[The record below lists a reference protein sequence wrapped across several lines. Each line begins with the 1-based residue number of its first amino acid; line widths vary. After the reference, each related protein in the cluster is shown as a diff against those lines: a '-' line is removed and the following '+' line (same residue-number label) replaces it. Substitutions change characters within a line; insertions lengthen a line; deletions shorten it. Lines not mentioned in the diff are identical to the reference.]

1 MSEDI
6 LPGENLMAEKS
17 GLDPEM
23 ADEIAG
29 MQRGEITEY
38 HIYRMLASSVADR
51 HNSEILSRMAEEE
64 KHHATIWKRYS
75 GRDIKPERLRIW
87 FYYLISRI
95 FGITFGIKLMENRE
109 NKAVRTYGE
118 FSGVIPEIEE
128 IISDEEEHERQIIS
142 LLDEKR
148 LKYVGS
154 IVLGLNDAIVEF
166 TGSLAGFTIALQ
178 NTAVIGM
185 VGFIMGIAA
194 ALSMAAS
201 EYLSQ
206 KSDPTGSNPATAA
219 GYTGIAYIAAVVIL
233 VLPFLILQDPFIAL
247 AFTLAGAIG
256 IIICFTF
263 YTSVAQDLPFGKRF
277 IEMAVISLGIAA
289 VSFIIGILVR
299 IAFNV
304 SG

>member
-1 MSEDI
+1 
-6 LPGENLMAEKS
+6 
-17 GLDPEM
+17 
-23 ADEIAG
+23 
-29 MQRGEITEY
+29 
-38 HIYRMLASSVADR
+38 
-51 HNSEILSRMAEEE
+51 
-64 KHHATIWKRYS
+64 
-75 GRDIKPERLRIW
+75 
-87 FYYLISRI
+87 
-95 FGITFGIKLMENRE
+95 MENRGDE
-109 NKAVRTYGE
+109 AVRTYGE

-178 NTAVIGM
+178 NTIVIGM

-206 KSDPTGSNPATAA
+206 KSDPTAGNPATAA

-233 VLPFLILQDPFIAL
+233 VLPFLVLQDPFIAL
-247 AFTLAGAIG
+247 AFTLAGAIA
-256 IIICFTF
+256 IIVCFTF

-277 IEMAVISLGIAA
+277 IEMAVIGLGIAV